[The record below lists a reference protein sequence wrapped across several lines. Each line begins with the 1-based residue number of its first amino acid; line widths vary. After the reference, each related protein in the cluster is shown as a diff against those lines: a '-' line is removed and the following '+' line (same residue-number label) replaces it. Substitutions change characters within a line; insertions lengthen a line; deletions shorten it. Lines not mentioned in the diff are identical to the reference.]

1 MSERVVVVGG
11 GVSGLVCALELQ
23 RSGREVVLLEKE
35 AEVGGRVRSSTV
47 HGYTVDHG
55 FQVLFTA
62 YPVLTSYLDLEALRL
77 RDFLPAARIVG
88 PGEQGGEEA
97 SLIGDALRSPS
108 LLFPT
113 LAARHLSLVDKLRIL
128 ALRATATRLSVEECF
143 SARYQAL
150 GAREFLAERGLVGGV
165 VERFFAPFYGG
176 IFLDRSLST
185 SASMLLFTFKMLAE
199 GRTTVPAGGIGA
211 ISAQLASRLAP
222 GTIRTDAAVVALDI
236 VDERVCGVRLESG
249 EELEAGDVV
258 LATESPVTGS
268 LAATAGVHIATPRGA
283 LRCATVYFASR
294 EVPLPGRALW
304 LNTDRNAI
312 VSHAVTMTEVAPEYA
327 PAGHHL
333 LTATAIGRAAEHE
346 DRTLVDGALKELKR
360 MRGSSLPDLELL
372 AIVRVAYAQYPQP
385 PHFLAQRPAVHTT
398 VRGLWVGGEALH
410 SSSLEGAARGGR
422 DAALAV
428 LAARG
433 SPPPAREAAPEAAR
447 DAGRATPTERAAHSR
462 R

>member
-11 GVSGLVCALELQ
+11 GISGLVAALELE
-23 RSGREVVLLEKE
+23 RAGREVVLLEKE
-35 AEVGGRVRSSTV
+35 QEIGGRVRSSTV
-47 HGYTVDHG
+47 HGYTIDHG

-62 YPVLTSYLDLEALRL
+62 YPVLTSYLDLEALQL
-77 RDFLPAARIVG
+77 RDFLPGARIVG
-88 PGEQGGEEA
+88 PGEQGGDDA
-97 SLIGDALRSPS
+97 SLIGDAIRNPA
-108 LLFPT
+108 LLLPT
-113 LAARHLSLVDKLRIL
+113 LAARHVSLVDKLRIL
-128 ALRATATRLSVEECF
+128 GLRSLATSLSVEECF

-150 GAREFLAERGLVGGV
+150 GARELLAQRGLAGSV

-176 IFLDRSLST
+176 IFLDRTLTT

-199 GRTTVPAGGIGA
+199 GRTTVPAAGIGA

-222 GTIRTDAAVVALDI
+222 TTVRTDAAVVALDI
-236 VDERVCGVRLESG
+236 VDDGVRGVRLESG
-249 EELEAGDVV
+249 EELAASDVV

-304 LNTDRNAI
+304 LNADRNAV

-333 LTATAIGRAAEHE
+333 LAATAVGRAAEHE
-346 DRTLVDGALKELKR
+346 DRTLADGALKELKR
-360 MRGSSLPDLELL
+360 LRGSSLPDLELV

-385 PHFLAQRPAVHTT
+385 PHFIAHRPSVETT
-398 VRGLWVGGEALH
+398 VRGLWVGGEAVH

-422 DAALAV
+422 DAARAV

-433 SPPPAREAAPEAAR
+433 ERRTDDGALGAAPSPLTASG
-447 DAGRATPTERAAHSR
+447 DQSR
-462 R
+462 GQPG